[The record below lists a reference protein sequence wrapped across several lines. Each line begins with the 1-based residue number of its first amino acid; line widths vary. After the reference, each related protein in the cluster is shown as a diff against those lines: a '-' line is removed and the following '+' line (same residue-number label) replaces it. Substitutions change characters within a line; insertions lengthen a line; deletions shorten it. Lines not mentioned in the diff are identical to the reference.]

1 MGSRNTRE
9 LLRDV
14 LHASKMPTFQNL
26 LLSHFFIFVSKDR
39 KINPAVHNEYSVRY
53 NIYIASV
60 KFKLFSL
67 KNSFALYGLISWNE
81 RVPI

>member
-14 LHASKMPTFQNL
+14 LHASKIPTLNNL
-26 LLSHFFIFVSKDR
+26 LIYHFSIFVSKDR
-39 KINPAVHNEYSVRY
+39 KIYPAVHNYYSVRSK
-53 NIYIASV
+53 IYLASF

-67 KNSFALYGLISWNE
+67 KTRLLYMVS
-81 RVPI
+81 